1 MDFTYE
7 KVKMKN
13 IDNNSIVHKL
23 PTLSTQ
29 MSYLI
34 FGQLEMLKKII
45 NALFFIFLINIGF
58 AQNATFFGNISDKET
73 NKGIDD
79 VTVFIEELGLLNTTN
94 NKGDFKHT
102 DIPYGSYLV
111 QFFGEGYASQTIQ
124 IDINKEQFEFNISL
138 EKLNV
143 LIEGVEVTDSADG
156 RSRIKIND
164 VGKFSIHAGKK
175 AAFIPIESL
184 TGNLAI
190 NNPREVF
197 KTIAGLNIHEND
209 AAGLQLSIGGRG
221 LDPNRTANFN
231 TRQNGYDISADA
243 LGYPESYYTPPIQA
257 LKRIEVVRGAASL
270 QYGTQFGGLLNFVF
284 KDGKKDTPF
293 YFVSENNYGSNNL
306 FTTFNSLGGEV
317 KNINYYSFYNFKR
330 GDGFRPSS
338 EFKQHTAYAK
348 ISYTPTDKL
357 KIGLEYTYMDY
368 LSQQPGGLQDFEF
381 YENPYQSKRVRNWF
395 QVNWNLAAANISYEF
410 NNRTRINTRNFFLYA
425 GRDALGELAPINRPD
440 PLRER
445 DLVRGKYQNF
455 GNETRFLHQYE
466 IKDKLSTL
474 LVGIRYYQGFTE
486 NQQGDASDGSDAD
499 FNFITTEPNVSQYD
513 FPSRN
518 VALFAE
524 HLFPI
529 TDKLSI
535 TPGIRFEHI
544 KTASDGYVYKR
555 IISGGEII
563 FEEKI
568 NDSKL
573 NKRNIFLAG
582 LGLSYRMRKELEL
595 YTNFS
600 QNYRSINFTD
610 LAIQNP
616 NLLVDTLLQDE
627 KGYNFD
633 LGIRGEI
640 LNGKINLD
648 ATAFALRYN
657 NRIGI
662 TDIIVTDEIG
672 LEGVADYRTNIG
684 DALILGLETYI
695 ESNLMQFFRKDSDFK
710 LITFSNFSIIQGK
723 YLSGDADI
731 KGNEVELIPPINW
744 KTGLTFQ
751 WKDLR
756 SSFQY
761 SYTQQHYSDATNAES
776 VANATRGIIPSY
788 SIMDFSISYQ
798 WKWLG
803 VSSGINNLGN
813 NAYFTRR
820 TASYPGPGII
830 PAQGRNFYVSLKFEL
845 EK

>member
-1 MDFTYE
+1 MDFTFE
-7 KVKMKN
+7 KLKMKY
-13 IDNNSIVHKL
+13 IFIILFSIIL
-23 PTLSTQ
+23 AST
-29 MSYLI
+29 S
-34 FGQLEMLKKII
+34 
-45 NALFFIFLINIGF
+45 F
-58 AQNATFFGNISDKET
+58 AQNATFYGNITDKET
-73 NKGIDD
+73 SKGIND
-79 VTVFIEELGLLNTTN
+79 VTVFIEELGTMNTTN
-94 NKGDFKHT
+94 KKGNFNYI
-102 DIPYGSYLV
+102 DIPFGNYII
-111 QFFGEGYASQTIQ
+111 QFFKEGYTSKTIPL
-124 IDINKEQFEFNISL
+124 DINQEQFEFNISL
-138 EKLNV
+138 DKLNIV
-143 LIEGVEVTDSADG
+143 IEEIEVTDANSQGKNKLRNVEEFALYSA
-156 RSRIKIND
+156 
-164 VGKFSIHAGKK
+164 KK
-175 AAFIPIESL
+175 SEVISIESL
-184 TGNLAI
+184 VGNVAV

-197 KTIAGLNIHEND
+197 KTITGLNIHEND

-243 LGYPESYYTPPIQA
+243 LGYPESYYTPPVQA

-293 YFVSENNYGSNNL
+293 HFVSENNYGSNQL
-306 FTTFNSLGGEV
+306 FATFNSLGGTIKKV
-317 KNINYYSFYNFKR
+317 NYYSFYNFKR

-338 EFKQHTAYAK
+338 DFKQHTAYAK
-348 ISYTPTDKL
+348 VDYIPTDKL

-381 YENPYQSKRVRNWF
+381 NADPYQSKRQRNWF
-395 QVNWNLAAANISYEF
+395 QVNWNLAALNLTYEF
-410 NNRTRINTRNFFLYA
+410 SNRTRINTRNFFLYA

-445 DLVRGKYQNF
+445 DLIRGKYKNF
-455 GNETRFLHQYE
+455 GNETRFLHQYN
-466 IKDKLSTL
+466 INNKLSTFII
-474 LVGIRYYQGFTE
+474 GFRYYQGFTQ
-486 NQQGDASDGSDAD
+486 NQQGDASDGSAAD
-499 FNFITTEPNVSQYD
+499 FNFITAEPNISQYD

-518 VALFAE
+518 IALFAE
-524 HLFPI
+524 HLFRI
-529 TDKLSI
+529 TDKLNI

-544 KTASDGYVYKR
+544 KTASDGYVFKR
-555 IISGGEII
+555 IISGGEVI
-563 FEEKI
+563 FEEKVDD
-568 NDSKL
+568 NKL
-573 NKRNIFLAG
+573 NKRNIFLTG
-582 LGLSYRMRKELEL
+582 LGLSYRLKEELEL

-610 LAIQNP
+610 LAVQNP

-640 LNGKINLD
+640 FQEKVRID
-648 ATAFALRYN
+648 ATVFALRYN

-662 TDIIVTDEIG
+662 TDIIVTDGIG
-672 LEGVADYRTNIG
+672 LERVADYRTNIG

-695 ESNLMQFFRKDSDFK
+695 ETDLIQLFRKESDFQ
-710 LITFSNFSIIQGK
+710 LITFSNFSMIQGK
-723 YLSGDADI
+723 YLSGGTDI
-731 KGNEVELIPPINW
+731 EGNNVELIPPINW
-744 KTGLTFQ
+744 KTGFTFQ

-761 SYTQQHYSDATNAES
+761 SYIKQHYSDATNAES

-788 SIMDFSISYQ
+788 SIMDFSVDYQ

-803 VSSGINNLGN
+803 ISTGINNLGN

-830 PAQGRNFYVSLKFEL
+830 PAQGRNFYISLKFEL